1 MAEELSSLPAAKRRR
16 KVLKNKLEVLKLI
29 DSGTSYS
36 TITRQYGIGKS
47 TVGDIKKNRIK
58 LEQFKK
64 KTVEMGMKT
73 ANIKAM
79 KFGEHKELNEALY
92 IWFRQAT

>member
-1 MAEELSSLPAAKRRR
+1 MQQP
-16 KVLKNKLEVLKLI
+16 
-29 DSGTSYS
+29 
-36 TITRQYGIGKS
+36 YGIGKS

-79 KFGEHKELNEALY
+79 KFGEHKELDEALAK
-92 IWFRQAT
+92 ATARSVFTDPE

>member
-1 MAEELSSLPAAKRRR
+1 MADELSSLPAAKRRR

-58 LEQFKK
+58 LGRKLWKWE
-64 KTVEMGMKT
+64 
-73 ANIKAM
+73 
-79 KFGEHKELNEALY
+79 
-92 IWFRQAT
+92 

>member
-16 KVLKNKLEVLKLI
+16 KVLRENKLEVLKLI
-29 DSGTSYS
+29 DIGTSYS
-36 TITRQYGIGKS
+36 TITRQYGISKS

-64 KTVEMGMKT
+64 KTV
-73 ANIKAM
+73 
-79 KFGEHKELNEALY
+79 
-92 IWFRQAT
+92 

>member
-16 KVLKNKLEVLKLI
+16 KVLRENKLEVLKLI

-64 KTVEMGMKT
+64 KTV
-73 ANIKAM
+73 
-79 KFGEHKELNEALY
+79 
-92 IWFRQAT
+92 